1 MSQKSGRC
9 IAVVMFQLSSSGAGA
24 AALKYQGVILGQDIT
39 QVICLC
45 DASECP
51 RIVFSVIG
59 LRKYLGRLFREGL
72 RGLVVRSVRLFF

>member
-24 AALKYQGVILGQDIT
+24 AALKYQGVILGQDII

-45 DASECP
+45 GAPECP
-51 RIVFSVIG
+51 RIGFSALWSKI
-59 LRKYLGRLFREGL
+59 YLGNLFRKFERFSG
-72 RGLVVRSVRLFF
+72 